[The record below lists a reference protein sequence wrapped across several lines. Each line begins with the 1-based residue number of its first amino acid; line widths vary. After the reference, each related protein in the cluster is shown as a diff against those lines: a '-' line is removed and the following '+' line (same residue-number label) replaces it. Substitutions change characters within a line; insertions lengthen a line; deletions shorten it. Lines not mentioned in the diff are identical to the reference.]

1 MTVSLLDRVVNF
13 SYNIVQV
20 IFLLGVIIKRLL
32 NYLRSHTLLES
43 IML

>member
-13 SYNIVQV
+13 NYNIVQV
-20 IFLLGVIIKRLL
+20 IFLLGVIIKSLL
-32 NYLRSHTLLES
+32 NYLRSHALES